1 MVKCMHTFK
10 KNSKLIN
17 RIWFKLM
24 MGIPDSLFGI
34 SHCGTYYREYAMG
47 KYPSENIL
55 GKMALETFGGRKI
68 LREHD
73 KAYML
78 KGKYTWENNFEQ

>member
-1 MVKCMHTFK
+1 
-10 KNSKLIN
+10 
-17 RIWFKLM
+17 
-24 MGIPDSLFGI
+24 
-34 SHCGTYYREYAMG
+34 
-47 KYPSENIL
+47 
-55 GKMALETFGGRKI
+55 MALETFGGRKI